1 MGGATLIAVA
11 IAVFVVL
18 VSAQV
23 FRDWPIA
30 ALGDSGNESAAV
42 SDGQAAGGS
51 NPVPSAD
58 TNVTAGV
65 TNSAGSRRQRARDG
79 SGGATP
85 PVAAAGL
92 GSTAPDGAET
102 GGSGGEAGGRG
113 GGSGSAGSPQSPSS
127 SSPSGSSGGGGDSGG
142 GGGGGSGGGGGTAGG
157 GKGSTSSPSGQVT
170 ETVNDTVSKVDE
182 AALGGAL
189 GDSGVTGATEEV
201 VNGVAGP
208 ESVVGKVVDGATE
221 TVGGLL
227 GKP

>member
-1 MGGATLIAVA
+1 MGGATLIAIA
-11 IAVFVVL
+11 IAVFVML

-30 ALGDSGNESAAV
+30 ALGDSGNESTAV

-51 NPVPSAD
+51 NPAPSAGARA
-58 TNVTAGV
+58 TVVA
-65 TNSAGSRRQRARDG
+65 TNSAGSKRRRARDG
-79 SGGATP
+79 SHGATAP
-85 PVAAAGL
+85 GAVAGL
-92 GSTAPDGAET
+92 GADGGAET

-113 GGSGSAGSPQSPSS
+113 GGSGPAGVPQGPSS
-127 SSPSGSSGGGGDSGG
+127 SSPSGTS
-142 GGGGGSGGGGGTAGG
+142 GGGGGSGGGGSGSGGGGGAAGG

-170 ETVNDTVSKVDE
+170 ATVNDTVSKVDE
-182 AALGGAL
+182 AALGGSL
-189 GDSGVTGATEEV
+189 GDSGVTGTTEEV

-208 ESVVGKVVDGATE
+208 ESVVGKVVDEATE